1 MKLLSE
7 VFYYKLKLRNE
18 KFFLKW
24 SFENDMNQITLTDI
38 HFSLKEIKKS
48 GLNIK
53 LLKSNGIKVDIRR
66 KSQKPANID
75 LLKKMKLVPLPIGG
89 QRKPKKAK
97 STKIAKIEKEKVIK
111 EIKET
116 PVDKPVSEEKVK
128 LEPKESKIT
137 KLEDL
142 EGMAPKYLKKL
153 ADLGIDTPMKLMD
166 EDFKELAK
174 LITSTQKLIKS
185 WRAQITGEE

>member
-1 MKLLSE
+1 MS
-7 VFYYKLKLRNE
+7 
-18 KFFLKW
+18 
-24 SFENDMNQITLTDI
+24 QITLTDI

-48 GLNIK
+48 GLAIK
-53 LLKSNGIKVDIRR
+53 LLKFNNVKVDVRR
-66 KSQKPANID
+66 KSEKPANIE
-75 LLKKMKLVPLPIGG
+75 LLKKMKLDPLPISS
-89 QRKPKKAK
+89 QKKPKKAK
-97 STKIAKIEKEKVIK
+97 STKTAKIKTEVK

-116 PVDKPVSEEKVK
+116 TVAKTVNKEKIK
-128 LEPKESKIT
+128 SEPKESKIS

>member
-1 MKLLSE
+1 MS
-7 VFYYKLKLRNE
+7 
-18 KFFLKW
+18 
-24 SFENDMNQITLTDI
+24 QITLTDI

-48 GLNIK
+48 GLAIK
-53 LLKSNGIKVDIRR
+53 LLKFNNVKVDVRR
-66 KSQKPANID
+66 KSEKPANIE
-75 LLKKMKLVPLPIGG
+75 LLKKMKLDPLPISS
-89 QRKPKKAK
+89 QKKPKKAK
-97 STKIAKIEKEKVIK
+97 STKTAKIKTEVK

-116 PVDKPVSEEKVK
+116 TVAKTVSKEKVK
-128 LEPKESKIT
+128 SEPKESKIS